1 MQIRRQAFDTLCII
15 TFTLLFVNFKI
26 NQAIDSGNTS
36 NLNPFYLLLPIIL
49 ILLPKYKSQINNY
62 PTLLFSAF
70 SISNIIATFRFGF
83 SFESIRIL
91 IAALSFFVGFSLAK
105 SNSADKISNYFNT
118 TGVIVIAI
126 ISARFLIYPLAS
138 LQLLLGNRNFLL
150 DYPSIT
156 TGGHNIEVTYLVF
169 LAVLCGNKR
178 ITFAILTLTATLS
191 IMYMSR
197 VGLILIFLI
206 ASMAIYKKLNK
217 INFVI
222 IFTILVLAVPALL
235 STATPKVYERFTNIQ
250 QEMDYGEE
258 GVGRLGLLNGATALI
273 QRNLLG
279 YGVGNSIKSMEE
291 ITGLTYRENN
301 VHNIYLQIL
310 LDLGVVP
317 FCLFFVFSIWLI
329 FHAVKTRFRNQYV
342 KLSAAY
348 FLIGF
353 IQFTGF
359 DALGWLCVGLAYPH
373 LKFRN
378 IKHCTSAS
386 GI

>member
-1 MQIRRQAFDTLCII
+1 MQIRRKAFDVTCVA

-26 NQAIDSGNTS
+26 NESINSSSNA
-36 NLNPFYLLLPIIL
+36 NLNPFYFLLPAIF

-62 PTLLFSAF
+62 PTLLFGIFLIA
-70 SISNIIATFRFGF
+70 NIIATIRFGF
-83 SFESIRIL
+83 NFESIRIL
-91 IAALSFFVGFSLAK
+91 IAALSFFVGFSLAN
-105 SNSADKISNYFNT
+105 SNSADRISNYFNI
-118 TGVIVIAI
+118 TGGIVIAI
-126 ISARFLIYPLAS
+126 VSARFLIYPLAS
-138 LQLLLGNRNFLL
+138 LQLLLGNRYFLL

-156 TGGHNIEVTYLVF
+156 TGGHNIEVTYLAF
-169 LAVLCGNKR
+169 LAVLCGNKK
-178 ITFAILTLTATLS
+178 ITFTILTLTAVLS

-206 ASMAIYKKLNK
+206 ASMAMYRRLKKT
-217 INFVI
+217 NFII
-222 IFTILVLAVPALL
+222 IFTIFILATPALL

-250 QEMDYGEE
+250 QEIDYGEE
-258 GVGRLGLLNGATALI
+258 GVGRLGLLNGAKVLI
-273 QRNLLG
+273 HRNLLG

-291 ITGLTYRENN
+291 ITGITYRENN

-317 FCLFFVFSIWLI
+317 CALFFIFSIWLI
-329 FHAVKTRFRNQYV
+329 FRAIKTRFRNRYV

-348 FLIGF
+348 LLIGF

-359 DALGWLCVGLAYPH
+359 DALGWLCIGLAYPH
-373 LKFRN
+373 LKPRN
-378 IKHCTSAS
+378 LKHRTSPS